1 MITTLIYSLLALD
14 QTLAQLAAEYGP
26 WLYALLFLVIFA
38 ETGLVVFPF
47 LPGDSILFIAG
58 TIVAVANLNIHV
70 LALVLV
76 IAAILGDSVNYAVG
90 HYIGPRVFHEP
101 ESRWFKRQY
110 LLRTQAFYDKYG
122 GITIIIGRFVPI
134 IRTFAPFLAGVAGMT
149 YPRFLSYNVVGAFAW
164 ITSLVYAG
172 YLFGNIPWVKDNL
185 SFIVIAIVV
194 VSLIPAVTTFVK
206 ARPPRRGL
214 PSSHRD
220 RPQGAHDRRRG
231 ERAPAAATSSRA
243 PCGRWRR
250 RDCAARSSR

>member
-38 ETGLVVFPF
+38 ETGLVIFPF

-58 TIVAVANLNIHV
+58 TIVAVAGLHIHILVAV
-70 LALVLV
+70 LI

-101 ESRWFKRQY
+101 DSRWFKREY
-110 LLRTQAFYDKYG
+110 LLQTQAFYDKYG

-134 IRTFAPFLAGVAGMT
+134 VRTFAPFLAGVAGMT
-149 YPRFLSYNVVGAFAW
+149 YPRFLSYNVVGAAAW
-164 ITSLVYAG
+164 IMSLVYAG

-185 SFIVIAIVV
+185 SFIVIAIVI
-194 VSLIPAVTTFVK
+194 VSLIPAVTTFIK
-206 ARPPRRGL
+206 ERRERRTDAPR
-214 PSSHRD
+214 
-220 RPQGAHDRRRG
+220 
-231 ERAPAAATSSRA
+231 
-243 PCGRWRR
+243 
-250 RDCAARSSR
+250 